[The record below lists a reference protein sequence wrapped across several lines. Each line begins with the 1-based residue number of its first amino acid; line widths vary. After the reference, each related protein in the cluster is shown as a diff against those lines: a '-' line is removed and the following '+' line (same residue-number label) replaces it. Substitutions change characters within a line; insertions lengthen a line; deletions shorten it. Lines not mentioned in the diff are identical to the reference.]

1 MDKKDDSVLSLLQD
15 IKEILL
21 GIALILTSVGV
32 GVMGRL
38 LEDAYF
44 DVGAI
49 CLIANIL
56 LFAYGGVHVWN
67 GWNAHRLTEKNA
79 KPQKQEEQGGPHAH

>member
-1 MDKKDDSVLSLLQD
+1 MDKKDDSVLFLLQD
-15 IKEILL
+15 IKELL
-21 GIALILTSVGV
+21 FGTALIHLTVAIGF
-32 GVMGRL
+32 MGWL
-38 LEDAYF
+38 LREADF
-44 DVGAI
+44 NVEGI

-79 KPQKQEEQGGPHAH
+79 KPQKQEEQGGPHAL